1 MPAPHRGRPGPAHD
15 RDAFLASAQVAPGV
29 RSVVADSWL
38 RSSASGVDP
47 DGQLAPIRL
56 DRSEVLSYR
65 AAHPLAQVFPLLYDV
80 LGRAAVD
87 CDCVMAIGDADGTL
101 LWVAGPPAV
110 LRRAEG
116 IHFVEG
122 AMWDETHAGT
132 NAPGMTLH
140 LDAPTLVRSEEHF
153 NRLVQPWSCAAAPI
167 HDPATSQILGLV
179 DITGGPEVATPQSL
193 ALIRAAARMAESELA
208 RLQAT
213 GGLWGAHDRED
224 MSHSGTLGSLG
235 DAASLT
241 GTLLLRG
248 LGLPELVAVHRGRT
262 HRLSRRHSDI
272 AVALADHP
280 EGLTAEQLEIL
291 GYAGPVTSSTLRAEM
306 TRLRSI
312 FGPEALGSR
321 PYRWHG
327 DVQTDWQD
335 VAAYLAGGR
344 VRAAVQAYRG
354 PLLPLSDAPAVA
366 ARREMLAG
374 QLRAA
379 LIASNEPDLM
389 VSWTRSRWG
398 ADDLDV
404 WRRQALTLP
413 AGSPLRPIALA
424 ETSRLEREF
433 GAGRDVGERHTGSR

>member
-1 MPAPHRGRPGPAHD
+1 M
-15 RDAFLASAQVAPGV
+15 

-56 DRSEVLSYR
+56 DRSEVLTYR

-101 LWVAGPPAV
+101 LWVAGAPSV

-132 NAPGMTLH
+132 NAPGMALH

-179 DITGGPEVATPQSL
+179 DITGGPDVATPQSL

-208 RLQAT
+208 RLRAT
-213 GGLWGAHDRED
+213 GGLWSVPDQGRGEPSSSGRIGSGAEPTTT
-224 MSHSGTLGSLG
+224 SGTLMLS
-235 DAASLT
+235 
-241 GTLLLRG
+241 G
-248 LGLPELVAVHRGRT
+248 LGLPEVVAVLEGRT

-272 AVALADHP
+272 LVALADHR
-280 EGLTAEQLEIL
+280 EGLTAEQLEVL
-291 GYAGPVTSSTLRAEM
+291 VYAGAVTSSTMRAEM

-312 FGPEALGSR
+312 FGSAALGSR
-321 PYRWHG
+321 PYRWLG
-327 DVQTDWQD
+327 GVQTDWQD

-366 ARREMLAG
+366 TRREMLAG

-404 WRRQALTLP
+404 WRRQAHTLP

-424 ETSRLEREF
+424 ETVRLEREF
-433 GAGRDVGERHTGSR
+433 GVEMDRGSRHTRSR

>member
-1 MPAPHRGRPGPAHD
+1 M
-15 RDAFLASAQVAPGV
+15 
-29 RSVVADSWL
+29 
-38 RSSASGVDP
+38 
-47 DGQLAPIRL
+47 
-56 DRSEVLSYR
+56 
-65 AAHPLAQVFPLLYDV
+65 
-80 LGRAAVD
+80 
-87 CDCVMAIGDADGTL
+87 
-101 LWVAGPPAV
+101 
-110 LRRAEG
+110 
-116 IHFVEG
+116 
-122 AMWDETHAGT
+122 
-132 NAPGMTLH
+132 
-140 LDAPTLVRSEEHF
+140 
-153 NRLVQPWSCAAAPI
+153 
-167 HDPATSQILGLV
+167 
-179 DITGGPEVATPQSL
+179 
-193 ALIRAAARMAESELA
+193 
-208 RLQAT
+208 
-213 GGLWGAHDRED
+213 
-224 MSHSGTLGSLG
+224 
-235 DAASLT
+235 ASLT

-248 LGLPELVAVHRGRT
+248 LGLPELVAVHHGRT

-366 ARREMLAG
+366 SRREMLAG

-433 GAGRDVGERHTGSR
+433 GAGRDVGERHTGLR